1 MGKLC
6 YNGKRKNHRER
17 VILMNID
24 FVFDNE
30 VENFENNNEQDFTAI
45 IEQALKTLGIED
57 DVEVSC
63 VLVDDERIHEI
74 NREYRHIDRST
85 DVISFAMEDNDQ
97 FYVEGMP
104 RTLGDIFISV
114 DHAKKQA
121 EEYGHSLRREMCFL
135 FTHGILH
142 LLGYDHMTDEQ
153 EKEMF
158 GLQDKILGAL
168 SIEREGA

>member
-1 MGKLC
+1 
-6 YNGKRKNHRER
+6 
-17 VILMNID
+17 MNID

-30 VENFENNNEQDFTAI
+30 VDNFENNYEQDFIAI
-45 IEQALKTLGIED
+45 IEQALKILGIED

-74 NREYRHIDRST
+74 NREYRRIDRST

-158 GLQDKILGAL
+158 GLQDEILGAL
-168 SIEREGA
+168 SIEREGV

>member
-1 MGKLC
+1 
-6 YNGKRKNHRER
+6 
-17 VILMNID
+17 MNID

-30 VENFENNNEQDFTAI
+30 VENFENNYEQNFTAI

-158 GLQDKILGAL
+158 GLQDEILGAL

>member
-1 MGKLC
+1 
-6 YNGKRKNHRER
+6 
-17 VILMNID
+17 MNID

-30 VENFENNNEQDFTAI
+30 VENFENNYEQDFTAI

-74 NREYRHIDRST
+74 NRESRHIDRST

-158 GLQDKILGAL
+158 GLQDQILGAL

>member
-1 MGKLC
+1 
-6 YNGKRKNHRER
+6 
-17 VILMNID
+17 MNID

-30 VENFENNNEQDFTAI
+30 VENFENNYEQDFTAI

-114 DHAKKQA
+114 DRIDSASTSLDDA
-121 EEYGHSLRREMCFL
+121 EIQGIVGKEGITTTALRPSGNAEIDGKR
-135 FTHGILH
+135 
-142 LLGYDHMTDEQ
+142 YDVVTSGEFIQKDTRITVERID
-153 EKEMF
+153 
-158 GLQDKILGAL
+158 GLKILVKRA
-168 SIEREGA
+168 EDAKE

>member
-1 MGKLC
+1 
-6 YNGKRKNHRER
+6 
-17 VILMNID
+17 MNID

-30 VENFENNNEQDFTAI
+30 VENFENNYEQDFTAI
-45 IEQALKTLGIED
+45 IEQALKTLGIDD

-158 GLQDKILGAL
+158 GLQDQILGAL

>member
-1 MGKLC
+1 
-6 YNGKRKNHRER
+6 
-17 VILMNID
+17 MNID

-30 VENFENNNEQDFTAI
+30 VENFENNYEQDFTAI

-158 GLQDKILGAL
+158 SLQDEILGAL
-168 SIEREGA
+168 SIEREGV

>member
-1 MGKLC
+1 
-6 YNGKRKNHRER
+6 
-17 VILMNID
+17 MNID

-30 VENFENNNEQDFTAI
+30 VENFENNYEQDFTAI

-158 GLQDKILGAL
+158 GLQDTILGAL

>member
-1 MGKLC
+1 
-6 YNGKRKNHRER
+6 
-17 VILMNID
+17 MNID

-30 VENFENNNEQDFTAI
+30 VENFENNYEQDFTAI
-45 IEQALKTLGIED
+45 IEQTLKTLGIED

-158 GLQDKILGAL
+158 GLQDQILGAL
-168 SIEREGA
+168 NIEREGA

>member
-1 MGKLC
+1 
-6 YNGKRKNHRER
+6 
-17 VILMNID
+17 MNID

-30 VENFENNNEQDFTAI
+30 VENFENNYEQDFTAI
-45 IEQALKTLGIED
+45 IEHALKTLGIED

-168 SIEREGA
+168 SIEREGV

>member
-1 MGKLC
+1 
-6 YNGKRKNHRER
+6 
-17 VILMNID
+17 MNID

-30 VENFENNNEQDFTAI
+30 VENFENNYEQDFTAI

-114 DHAKKQA
+114 DNAKKQA

-158 GLQDKILGAL
+158 GLQDQILGAL
-168 SIEREGA
+168 SIEREEA

>member
-1 MGKLC
+1 M
-6 YNGKRKNHRER
+6 H
-17 VILMNID
+17 ID

-30 VENFENNNEQDFTAI
+30 VDNFENNYEEDFTAI
-45 IEQALKTLGIED
+45 IKQALKTLHIED

-121 EEYGHSLRREMCFL
+121 EEYGHSLRREKCFL

-158 GLQDKILGAL
+158 GLQDEILGAL
-168 SIEREGA
+168 SIEREGV

>member
-1 MGKLC
+1 
-6 YNGKRKNHRER
+6 
-17 VILMNID
+17 MNID

-30 VENFENNNEQDFTAI
+30 VDNFENNYEEDFTAI
-45 IEQALKTLGIED
+45 IEQALKTLEIED

-168 SIEREGA
+168 SIEREGI

>member
-1 MGKLC
+1 
-6 YNGKRKNHRER
+6 
-17 VILMNID
+17 MNID

-30 VENFENNNEQDFTAI
+30 VENFENNYEQDFTAI
-45 IEQALKTLGIED
+45 IEQVLKTLGIED

-158 GLQDKILGAL
+158 GLQDQILGAL

>member
-1 MGKLC
+1 
-6 YNGKRKNHRER
+6 
-17 VILMNID
+17 MNID

-30 VENFENNNEQDFTAI
+30 VDNFENNYEQDFIAI

-63 VLVDDERIHEI
+63 ALVDDERIHEI

-158 GLQDKILGAL
+158 GLQDEILGAL
-168 SIEREGA
+168 SIEREGV

>member
-1 MGKLC
+1 
-6 YNGKRKNHRER
+6 
-17 VILMNID
+17 MNID

-30 VENFENNNEQDFTAI
+30 GENFENNYEQDFIAI

-158 GLQDKILGAL
+158 GLQDQILGAL

>member
-1 MGKLC
+1 
-6 YNGKRKNHRER
+6 
-17 VILMNID
+17 MNID

-30 VENFENNNEQDFTAI
+30 VENFENNYEQDFTAI

-142 LLGYDHMTDEQ
+142 LLGYAHMTDEQ

-158 GLQDKILGAL
+158 GLQDQILGAL

>member
-1 MGKLC
+1 
-6 YNGKRKNHRER
+6 
-17 VILMNID
+17 MNID

-30 VENFENNNEQDFTAI
+30 VDNFENNYEEDFTAI
-45 IEQALKTLGIED
+45 IEQALKTLHIED

-158 GLQDKILGAL
+158 GLQDQILGAL

>member
-1 MGKLC
+1 
-6 YNGKRKNHRER
+6 
-17 VILMNID
+17 MNID

-30 VENFENNNEQDFTAI
+30 VENFENNYEQDFTAI

-158 GLQDKILGAL
+158 CLQDEILGAL
-168 SIEREGA
+168 SIEREGV

>member
-1 MGKLC
+1 
-6 YNGKRKNHRER
+6 
-17 VILMNID
+17 MNID

-30 VENFENNNEQDFTAI
+30 ADNFENNYEQDFIAI

-158 GLQDKILGAL
+158 GLQDEILGAL
-168 SIEREGA
+168 SIEREGV

>member
-1 MGKLC
+1 
-6 YNGKRKNHRER
+6 
-17 VILMNID
+17 MNID
-24 FVFDNE
+24 FVLDNE
-30 VENFENNNEQDFTAI
+30 VENFENNYEQDFTAI

-158 GLQDKILGAL
+158 GLQDQILGAL

>member
-1 MGKLC
+1 
-6 YNGKRKNHRER
+6 
-17 VILMNID
+17 MNID

-30 VENFENNNEQDFTAI
+30 VENFENNYEQDFTAI

-121 EEYGHSLRREMCFL
+121 EEYGHSETRELAFL
-135 FTHGILH
+135 VAHSMFH
-142 LLGYDHMTDEQ
+142 LFGYDHMSIPEAEEMEELQ
-153 EKEMF
+153 KNLLEKL
-158 GLQDKILGAL
+158 GYTRDK
-168 SIEREGA
+168 

>member
-1 MGKLC
+1 
-6 YNGKRKNHRER
+6 
-17 VILMNID
+17 MNID

-30 VENFENNNEQDFTAI
+30 VENFENNYEQDFTAI
-45 IEQALKTLGIED
+45 IEQALKTLGIKD

>member
-1 MGKLC
+1 
-6 YNGKRKNHRER
+6 
-17 VILMNID
+17 MNID

-30 VENFENNNEQDFTAI
+30 VENFENNYEQDFTAI

-63 VLVDDERIHEI
+63 VLVDDERIYEI

-168 SIEREGA
+168 SIEREGV

>member
-1 MGKLC
+1 
-6 YNGKRKNHRER
+6 
-17 VILMNID
+17 MNID

-30 VENFENNNEQDFTAI
+30 VDNFENNYEEDFTAI
-45 IEQALKTLGIED
+45 IEQALKTLHIED

-158 GLQDKILGAL
+158 GLQDQILGAL
-168 SIEREGA
+168 SIEREGV

>member
-1 MGKLC
+1 
-6 YNGKRKNHRER
+6 
-17 VILMNID
+17 MNID

-30 VENFENNNEQDFTAI
+30 VENFENNYEQDFTAI

-74 NREYRHIDRST
+74 NREYRHIDCST

-158 GLQDKILGAL
+158 GLQDQILGAL
-168 SIEREGA
+168 SIEREEA

>member
-1 MGKLC
+1 
-6 YNGKRKNHRER
+6 
-17 VILMNID
+17 MNID

-30 VENFENNNEQDFTAI
+30 VENFENNYEQDFTAI

-97 FYVEGMP
+97 FYVEGMS

-158 GLQDKILGAL
+158 GLQDQILGAL

>member
-1 MGKLC
+1 
-6 YNGKRKNHRER
+6 
-17 VILMNID
+17 MNID

-30 VENFENNNEQDFTAI
+30 VENFEKNYEQDFTAI

-158 GLQDKILGAL
+158 GLQDQILGAL

>member
-1 MGKLC
+1 
-6 YNGKRKNHRER
+6 
-17 VILMNID
+17 MNID

-30 VENFENNNEQDFTAI
+30 VENFENNYEQDFTAI

-158 GLQDKILGAL
+158 GLQDKVLGAL

>member
-1 MGKLC
+1 
-6 YNGKRKNHRER
+6 
-17 VILMNID
+17 MNID

-30 VENFENNNEQDFTAI
+30 VENFENNYEQDFTAI

-158 GLQDKILGAL
+158 GLQNQILGAL

>member
-1 MGKLC
+1 
-6 YNGKRKNHRER
+6 
-17 VILMNID
+17 MNID

-30 VENFENNNEQDFTAI
+30 VENFENNYEQDFTAI

-63 VLVDDERIHEI
+63 VLVDDERIHET

-158 GLQDKILGAL
+158 GLQDQILGAL

>member
-1 MGKLC
+1 
-6 YNGKRKNHRER
+6 
-17 VILMNID
+17 MNID

-30 VENFENNNEQDFTAI
+30 VENIENNYEQDFTAI

-158 GLQDKILGAL
+158 GLQDQILGAL
-168 SIEREGA
+168 SIEREEA